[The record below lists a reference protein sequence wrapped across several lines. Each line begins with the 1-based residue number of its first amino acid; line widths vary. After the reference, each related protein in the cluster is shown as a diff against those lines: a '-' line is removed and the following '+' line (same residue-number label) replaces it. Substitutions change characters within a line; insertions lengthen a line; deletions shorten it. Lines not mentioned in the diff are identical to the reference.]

1 MRATHAA
8 LSLLMLSPLQ
18 KSFFAAVTLSGCFAA
33 QALLIDP
40 QDLASAAQ
48 IEQLT
53 SQLAICPEL
62 ASDVADALDLHHGQL
77 PNMLAEQLTQ
87 QAQHCERQ
95 RRHLPASA
103 RSQMA
108 YTALAALA
116 HRGAKDTYTG
126 ERQRAEKPA
135 VELQLSR
142 TLGQ

>member
-1 MRATHAA
+1 MPHRPRQ
-8 LSLLMLSPLQ
+8 MLSPLQ
-18 KSFFAAVTLSGCFAA
+18 KTLVAAVTLSGCFAA
-33 QALLIDP
+33 QALFIDP

-48 IEQLT
+48 IEELT

-62 ASDVADALDLHHGQL
+62 ATNVAGALDQHQGQL
-77 PNMLAEQLTQ
+77 PNVLAEQFTQ

-108 YTALAALA
+108 YTALAAVA
-116 HRGAKDTYTG
+116 HRGAQEPFSVDTRSEAT
-126 ERQRAEKPA
+126 PA
-135 VELQLSR
+135 LSLRLTR